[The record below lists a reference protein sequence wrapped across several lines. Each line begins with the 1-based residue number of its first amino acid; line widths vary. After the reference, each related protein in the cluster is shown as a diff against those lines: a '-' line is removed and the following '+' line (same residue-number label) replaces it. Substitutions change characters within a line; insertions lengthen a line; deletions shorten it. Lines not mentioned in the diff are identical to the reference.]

1 MSDATAL
8 AIDKEVRALVD
19 RGHNTALD
27 ILNSN
32 RDLLENIAQRI
43 LEKEVIEGDELK
55 ELLASSSL
63 PLDVG
68 ALNPA

>member
-1 MSDATAL
+1 VSDATAL

-19 RGHNTALD
+19 RGHKTALD